1 MSLAEVHLSTTQPIE
16 PRFDAGPAPYKIG
29 LIALSS
35 DMVTERDFNL
45 MLPPG
50 DEVMY
55 YTARVHHYHPVTV
68 ENLRRMGP
76 QLAEAAA
83 QILPTTPFNVI
94 AYSCTSGTVSIGYD
108 EVVAQIRKGRPDVE
122 VVTPITAAIAA
133 FEETGVKRITFMT
146 PYTDDVNQ
154 TMVPFLEERGIEVLN
169 VAGFCQDDDQMMA
182 RLSPDAIHDGA
193 AEVIHPDAD
202 AIFVSCT
209 GIRTAEAID
218 RIEATTGKPAFCSNQ
233 CMVWQSLKFAGYP
246 KPVEGFGQL
255 LRMPR

>member
-1 MSLAEVHLSTTQPIE
+1 MSLAETIGFQTQPIE
-16 PRFDAGPAPYKIG
+16 PSFDDGPARFKIG

-55 YTARVHHYHPVTV
+55 YTSRVHHYSPVTV

-76 QLAEAAA
+76 QLADAAA
-83 QILPTTPFNVI
+83 QILPTTPFDVI
-94 AYSCTSGTVSIGYD
+94 AYSCTSGTVSIGYE
-108 EVVAQIRKGRPDVE
+108 EVVRQIRKGRPGVE

-133 FEETGVKRITFMT
+133 FEELGIKRITFMS

-154 TMVPFLEERGIEVLN
+154 TMLPFLEERGIEILN

-193 AEVIHPDAD
+193 VSVIHPDAD

-209 GIRTAEAID
+209 GIRTAEALD
-218 RIEATTGKPAFCSNQ
+218 RIEASTGKPALCSNQ
-233 CMVWQSLKFAGYP
+233 CMMWQSLRFAGYRD
-246 KPVEGFGQL
+246 PVHGYGQL
-255 LRMPR
+255 LREHL